1 MTPATPTPQTA
12 KPDTTPRWRRVLRHP
27 VVHMLAAALA
37 MLLSL
42 ALSFALMEALL
53 PKGVRVAWPNL
64 VAALACALGYWT
76 YANRIERREV
86 TELSSDGALAEW
98 SRGAGLGVLL
108 GLLTLAP
115 LWGGG
120 VYRIEG
126 FGDGFQLIKQVPEML
141 LVSVFEELLI
151 RGVIFRIAEQAWGS
165 RRALVLSTIIFV
177 AAHLPGEISL
187 LGALVTAAASLAL
200 TAAFQ
205 ISQRLWLPMG
215 MHFAWNYLFSA
226 VFSVPVSG
234 HEAKGWMEGS
244 MNGPGWLSGGAYGVE
259 ASAIALLV
267 WAVAGALLLRQAHA
281 RGRRMPAL
289 HRAAHSLGATGIAR
303 RLEVETV
310 DSPAV
315 GRDGE
320 AAGNHT
326 VRGR

>member
-1 MTPATPTPQTA
+1 M
-12 KPDTTPRWRRVLRHP
+12 LRTSFERARGLRNP
-27 VVHMLAAALA
+27 IVQMLAAALA

-64 VAALACALGYWT
+64 VAALACALGYWA

-115 LWGGG
+115 LWGLG

-151 RGVIFRIAEQAWGS
+151 RCVIFRIAEQAWGS

-187 LGALVTAAASLAL
+187 LGALVTTAASLAL

-205 ISQRLWLPMG
+205 ISRRLWLPMG

-234 HEAKGWMEGS
+234 HEARGWMQGS

-267 WAVAGALLLRQAHA
+267 WAVAGALLLRQGA
-281 RGRRMPAL
+281 RSQQARAGFSPRRSWPRSNMDHPT
-289 HRAAHSLGATGIAR
+289 S
-303 RLEVETV
+303 
-310 DSPAV
+310 
-315 GRDGE
+315 
-320 AAGNHT
+320 
-326 VRGR
+326 